1 MKRKRFIII
10 SILGVVL
17 LDAGFELFR
26 YSCATSVVRKCKMQ
40 LESSLSPSASPE
52 DARRCLETNG
62 FDVVQWDSHAPHGWV
77 GSCESIS
84 SQGTNRTLV
93 VVGYK
98 KNAILWPIRT
108 DRWIEATFHFDQS
121 YTYLVA
127 EVNLSPIS
135 VNKESD

>member
-1 MKRKRFIII
+1 MKRKRVITI
-10 SILGVVL
+10 SILVVVL

-62 FDVVQWDSHAPHGWV
+62 FDVAQWANHAPNGWI
-77 GSCESIS
+77 GSQETIS

-98 KNAILWPIRT
+98 KNAILWPMRT

-121 YTYLVA
+121 YTYLGA
-127 EVNLSPIS
+127 EVTLSPVS
-135 VNKESD
+135 VNKEDD